1 MKLAVVVPSE
11 RTWMWHRVLVDS
23 LREAHEVEIFIAVS
37 SPYPRA
43 LREFLRLERHVA
55 GPVRLAETVQ
65 PQSAWPFAASRAAL
79 APSDYDLVIDLAER
93 SSESD
98 TALRLTFDGMDND
111 LYLFGKLL
119 AGLSPILA
127 VTASGAEIVSSYPA
141 IEDREVLL
149 RALTAV
155 FARMIALV
163 LRTVAWRAGAVR
175 ISAVDTDG
183 RQPRRYSASALAQFA
198 AKEIRIKAVRQ
209 LVKRTWRENH
219 WLLAMAGE
227 KQRDGF
233 LALESLAPVER
244 PATSYFADPFLYA
257 ANGVRY
263 LFAEEFPY
271 DTRRGVI
278 VCAALD
284 AQQKPGPFQRVLER
298 PYHLSYPF
306 VFEHEGAHY
315 MLPETSRNGTV
326 ELYRAAEFPGRW
338 EIDTVL
344 MNNIVL
350 ADATLLRRAGLWWM
364 FGAVRSFGGSSQD
377 ELFAFYSRDL
387 RGPWNAHP
395 HNPLVSD
402 ARCARPAGRFL
413 ERDGR
418 LFRPA
423 QDCDAGYGAAIV
435 WSEILELTPEVF
447 RERRIARW
455 PGTLAGAYSGLH
467 TYDSLDGVAV
477 IDLKQR
483 RVRKA

>member
-1 MKLAVVVPSE
+1 MKLAVVVPSA
-11 RTWMWHRVLVDS
+11 RTWTWHRVLVDS
-23 LREAHEVEIFIAVS
+23 LREKHDVEIFVAVS

-43 LREFLRLERHVA
+43 LRQFLRLERRVA
-55 GPVRLAETVQ
+55 GPVRLAEMLQ
-65 PQSAWPFAASRAAL
+65 PQSAWPSAASRAAL
-79 APSDYDLVIDLAER
+79 VPADFDLVIDLAER
-93 SSESD
+93 SGESD
-98 TALRLTFDGMDND
+98 MALRLTFDGMDND

-119 AGLSPILA
+119 AGLSPVLA

-163 LRTVAWRAGAVR
+163 QRAVEWRAGAVR
-175 ISAVDTDG
+175 IPAADADD
-183 RQPRRYSASALAQFA
+183 RQPRRYSVSALAQFA
-198 AKEIRIKAVRQ
+198 AREVRIKAVRQ
-209 LVKRTWRENH
+209 LIKRSWRENH

-227 KQRDGF
+227 KRHDEF
-233 LALESLAPVER
+233 LVLDSIAPVER

-257 ANGVRY
+257 ANGKRY

-284 AQQKPGPFQRVLER
+284 AQQRPGPFQRVLER

-306 VFEHEGAHY
+306 VFEYEGVHY
-315 MLPETSRNGTV
+315 MMPETSRNGTV
-326 ELYRAAEFPGRW
+326 ELYRAVEFPISW

-344 MNNIVL
+344 MSNIVL
-350 ADATLLRRAGLWWM
+350 ADATLLRRDGLWWM

-387 RGPWNAHP
+387 HGPWNAHP
-395 HNPLVSD
+395 QNPLVSD

-413 ERDGR
+413 EREGR

-423 QDCDAGYGAAIV
+423 QDCDAGYGTAIV
-435 WSEILELTPEVF
+435 WSEILELTPETF

-455 PGTLAGAYSGLH
+455 PGTIAGPYSGLH
-467 TYDSLDGVAV
+467 TYDSLDGLAV

-483 RVRKA
+483 HVRKA